1 MDVFFA
7 DLDNT
12 LIYSYKHDIGINKC
26 TVERYHG
33 REISFITEKT
43 YVLLNELKKRMLLIP
58 VTTRTVEQYSRIGL
72 GIGEIPYALVCN
84 GGVLLK
90 DGRQDNEWYQKSLQ
104 MIQESREELQKAV
117 RYLEKEE
124 NRMFEVRCIQELFVF
139 TKCRLAQSV
148 VQCMKEALGL
158 RYTDVF
164 YNGEKVYA
172 VPKILNKGTAV
183 RRMKERL
190 GAEHVF
196 AAGDSAFDIPMLEQA
211 DAAVMPPE
219 GIGGRVQAYGHI
231 CRMPGKAVFSEEL
244 LEFVLQRAAN
254 TAGTGLEG
262 RCR

>member
-12 LIYSYKHDIGINKC
+12 LIYSYKHDIGMNKR
-26 TVERYHG
+26 TVEIYHG

-43 YVLLNELKKRMLLIP
+43 HALLTEIKKRMLLVP
-58 VTTRTVEQYSRIGL
+58 VTTRTAEQYDRIDL
-72 GIGEIPYALVCN
+72 GIGRIPCALVCN
-84 GGVLLK
+84 GGVLLT
-90 DGRQDNEWYQKSLQ
+90 DGRQDEEWYQKSLQ
-104 MIQESREELQKAV
+104 MVQESREELWKAV
-117 RYLEKEE
+117 RYLEKEAD
-124 NRMFEVRCIQELFVF
+124 RIFEIRCIKELFVF

-148 VQCMKEALGL
+148 VQRMKEVLGL

-172 VPKILNKGTAV
+172 VPKMLNKGTAV

-196 AAGDSAFDIPMLEQA
+196 AAGDSEFDIPMLEQA

-219 GIGGRVQAYGHI
+219 GIGGRVQAHGHI

-244 LEFVLQRAAN
+244 LEFVLKRAV
-254 TAGTGLEG
+254 
-262 RCR
+262 